1 MSGGVQ
7 WELQT
12 AWNMIK
18 LGRQNG
24 DIAMEELG
32 WLRYS
37 EGLRNLAVS
46 ALSAQLIPMLEEL
59 RAIRSERQT
68 DAKIMKHQ
76 LDLLVKA
83 TELMQERI
91 IALEDT
97 HGDDGTTP
105 PA

>member
-1 MSGGVQ
+1 MSGGVE
-7 WELQT
+7 WELQS
-12 AWNMIK
+12 AWDMIK
-18 LGRQNG
+18 LARQLD
-24 DIAMEELG
+24 DIAQEELG

-68 DAKIMKHQ
+68 DAKIIKHQ

-91 IALEDT
+91 TQLEA
-97 HGDDGTTP
+97 GDDQSEPVDT
-105 PA
+105 

>member
-12 AWNMIK
+12 AWDMIK
-18 LGRQNG
+18 LARQNG

-46 ALSAQLIPMLEEL
+46 ALSAQLIPMLEEVK
-59 RAIRSERQT
+59 AIRSERQT
-68 DAKIMKHQ
+68 DARIIKHQ
-76 LDLLVKA
+76 LELLVKA

-91 IALEDT
+91 TALET
-97 HGDDGTTP
+97 GS
-105 PA
+105 